1 MLIALV
7 LAAATLVSPAAGAQ
21 QDAPALRFRIV
32 AHATVPATSLTREEA
47 SAIFMLRTR
56 AWPDGTPIVPF
67 DQPARSAVR
76 ERFTAGVHGKSV
88 AYVTR
93 YWHRLIFSG
102 RGLPPRE
109 LPNDAAVLEL
119 VSRTPGGIGYVGP
132 TGALP
137 AGVKEIAVT
146 P

>member
-1 MLIALV
+1 MLPAYV
-7 LAAATLVSPAAGAQ
+7 LAAAMLLLPAAGAQ
-21 QDAPALRFRIV
+21 QGETPAPFRLV
-32 AHATVPATSLTREEA
+32 AHAAVPARSLARKEV

-56 AWPDGTPIVPF
+56 AWPGGTPIVPV
-67 DQPARSAVR
+67 DQPARAAVR
-76 ERFTAGVHGKSV
+76 ERFTEAVHGKSV

-109 LPNDAAVLEL
+109 LPDDAAVLDF
-119 VSRTPGGIGYVGP
+119 VSRTPGAIGYVD
-132 TGALP
+132 AAASLP
-137 AGVKEIAVT
+137 AGVKSIAVT